1 MAEPFDVVIVG
12 GGFSGLLCGH
22 YLKKAGIENFCI
34 LEMGSSLGGVW
45 QNGGVG
51 GHPGAACDVPS
62 YAPPASGR
70 NRLYSSKSTL
80 TSGRSPS
87 TRIA

>member
-51 GHPGAACDVPS
+51 AIR
-62 YAPPASGR
+62 SGR
-70 NRLYSSKSTL
+70 TCLYAYLPLLDEIRLHSLEKV
-80 TSGRSPS
+80 R
-87 TRIA
+87 